1 MATHNTLHVEVVTAE
16 REIYNGEAD
25 MVVARGTEGVLGILP
40 RHAALLTTLAIGEM
54 RIKLGDAEEP
64 LFVAGGFLEVRDNV
78 VTVLAD
84 TAEHAEEIDEARAED
99 AGRPRTS
106 NQPHQGRGAGSPS
119 WWASHRDAA
128 LRAINGTSQEP
139 AGRSQG
145 DANQG
150 AAGRYSIVMLSEA
163 KHLAAWRARPFAS
176 PSLLSGLRLT
186 QGDTLWQLQ

>member
-1 MATHNTLHVEVVTAE
+1 MAIRNTLHVEVVTAE

-84 TAEHAEEIDEARAED
+84 TAEHAEEIDEARAEE
-99 AGRPRTS
+99 ARRRAQERLEQATS
-106 NQPHQGRGAGSPS
+106 DVERADMLGA
-119 WWASHRDAA
+119 
-128 LRAINGTSQEP
+128 LERAINRIKVAELARRRG
-139 AGRSQG
+139 GR
-145 DANQG
+145 
-150 AAGRYSIVMLSEA
+150 RIEMP
-163 KHLAAWRARPFAS
+163 RPE
-176 PSLLSGLRLT
+176 
-186 QGDTLWQLQ
+186 Q

>member
-1 MATHNTLHVEVVTAE
+1 MATRNTLHVEVVTAE

-84 TAEHAEEIDEARAED
+84 TAEHAEEIDEARAEE
-99 AGRPRTS
+99 ARRRAQERLEQATS
-106 NQPHQGRGAGSPS
+106 DVERADMLGA
-119 WWASHRDAA
+119 
-128 LRAINGTSQEP
+128 LERAINRIKVAELARRRG
-139 AGRSQG
+139 GR
-145 DANQG
+145 
-150 AAGRYSIVMLSEA
+150 RIEMP
-163 KHLAAWRARPFAS
+163 RPE
-176 PSLLSGLRLT
+176 
-186 QGDTLWQLQ
+186 Q